1 MAKISKESET
11 LSDSQS
17 RRSEIDPQKEESFF
31 EYFFEDYWDIF
42 VGIVSIALA
51 FYLHHTHSSIVL
63 TTIFA
68 AIGIGSLSLTV
79 SEIAEILS
87 ERLKEPYGSF
97 VLTFSAVAVEII
109 LLYIILLQAKQDPSV
124 LDTVKGGIV
133 SAVIVDM
140 NVLLGLAVFIGG
152 LKFIEQEHN
161 KETSSAYTTI
171 LYVSAMALLV
181 PSLLSKSDHTP
192 EVVMEAS
199 MLIAMLLFAF
209 YIVIVIFQTKTH
221 THFFKQ
227 TARSR
232 IFRLKR
238 KLKEQG
244 DGNEEEED
252 DDYIFDKFPNIA
264 LIASIFIFIVIIALG
279 AEVFAK
285 DGVEL
290 ANHYGVSTGIA
301 GLIIAIIS
309 VAPEIATAIKA
320 AKNDEIQR
328 VVNIAMGA
336 STVSILL
343 TVPILMLLA
352 YNSDIPLTLDFNP
365 LEVGALIL
373 TIILVW
379 KTTDEGHTNYFEGI
393 SHLMFF
399 AAYAIIA
406 AFF

>member
-1 MAKISKESET
+1 MDSQPERSSKQNDEHKES
-11 LSDSQS
+11 
-17 RRSEIDPQKEESFF
+17 FY
-31 EYFFEDYWDIF
+31 EYFLEDYWDIF
-42 VGIVSIALA
+42 VGIASIAVA
-51 FYLHHTHSSIVL
+51 FYFHHNHSILLSTL
-63 TTIFA
+63 FA
-68 AIGIGSLSLTV
+68 AVGIGSLSLTV

-97 VLTFSAVAVEII
+97 ILTFSAVAVEII
-109 LLYIILLQAKQDPSV
+109 LLYIILLEAKHNIHI
-124 LDTVKGGIV
+124 LDTVKGGII

-181 PSLLSKSDHTP
+181 PSLLSRSDHTP
-192 EVVMEAS
+192 QVVMEAS
-199 MLIAMLLFAF
+199 MYIAALLFVF

-244 DGNEEEED
+244 REEEEEED

-264 LIASIFIFIVIIALG
+264 LIFSIFLFIAIIALG

-285 DGVEL
+285 DGVVL
-290 ANHYGVSTGIA
+290 AKDYGISTGIA

-309 VAPEIATAIKA
+309 VSPEIATAIRA

-352 YNSDIPLTLDFNP
+352 YQSGIALTLDFNP

-399 AAYAIIA
+399 TAYAIIA

>member
-1 MAKISKESET
+1 MEKES
-11 LSDSQS
+11 
-17 RRSEIDPQKEESFF
+17 FY

-42 VGIVSIALA
+42 VGILAIAIA
-51 FYLHHTHSSIVL
+51 MFLHHHHHIILSTLS
-63 TTIFA
+63 A
-68 AIGIGSLSLTV
+68 AIGIGALSLTV

-109 LLYIILLQAKQDPSV
+109 LLYIILLQAKEAPEV
-124 LDTVKGGIV
+124 LNTVKGGII

-152 LKFIEQEHN
+152 LKFVEQEHN

-171 LYVSAMALLV
+171 LYVSSMALLV
-181 PSLLSKSDHTP
+181 PSLLSKSDHSSH
-192 EVVMEAS
+192 VVMQAS
-199 MLIAMLLFAF
+199 MLIAALLFAF

-238 KLKEQG
+238 RLKEK
-244 DGNEEEED
+244 NEEEEEEED
-252 DDYIFDKFPNIA
+252 DDYIFDKFPIIA
-264 LIASIFIFIVIIALG
+264 LIFSIFVFIAIIAFG

-285 DGVEL
+285 DGVKL
-290 ANHYGVSTGIA
+290 ANELGLSTGIA

-309 VAPEIATAIKA
+309 VSPEIATAIKA

-352 YNSDIPLTLDFNP
+352 YNSGIDLTLDFNP